1 MEKSKQK
8 RSKRLNLIREEDN
21 GPQFFTPLRVA
32 AALDYQ
38 SLKED
43 KEEALKQA
51 KIDNKARKALEK
63 EEKEAKKKEAR
74 EERLRK
80 RIEAQSEKAR
90 KVKERTEKAIEKRAL
105 KEAQKSNAAL
115 DKARKEASLVLN
127 KASKA
132 SKGKRKLVESN
143 IEVESL
149 PVAKRVIA
157 TNSHRRAILIPAR
170 YA

>member
-1 MEKSKQK
+1 
-8 RSKRLNLIREEDN
+8 
-21 GPQFFTPLRVA
+21 
-32 AALDYQ
+32 
-38 SLKED
+38 
-43 KEEALKQA
+43 
-51 KIDNKARKALEK
+51 
-63 EEKEAKKKEAR
+63 
-74 EERLRK
+74 
-80 RIEAQSEKAR
+80 
-90 KVKERTEKAIEKRAL
+90 VKERTEKAIEKRAL

-143 IEVESL
+143 IGVESL

-157 TNSHRRAILIPAR
+157 TNSHGRAILIPAR